1 MTYTI
6 SDFQSISS
14 NGFNVVLPDSAI
26 DLINNLSKH
35 VGSPSYIKTPVFNKR
50 ENTGGDTERKRRR
63 KFKTQE
69 AGWGDNLKVD
79 TTTKSNIVFKA
90 PSVKKSLTIVESIT
104 QSVRSILNKIGSSN
118 TDGML
123 GSLVEIID
131 DMIESGD
138 DITGEDVHN
147 ISENITNV
155 MSSNSFYSDV
165 YTQIYVSLL
174 EKYDFIQETL
184 QIKLNGYISSY
195 NSVVDVNP
203 DENYDLFCS
212 KNKEN
217 DIRRANTLFYTNL
230 TKYDK
235 IELDVLV
242 DFITKLCEKIIK
254 NIQTSDSTSLIDEI
268 IENICIFLTNS
279 KDIYKKLDI
288 KISCADET
296 DNGTIQEYLTMLSK
310 TKPKS
315 LAGLS
320 TKSLFRIMETMEEVL
335 NK

>member
-6 SDFQSISS
+6 SDFQSISA
-14 NGFNVVLPDSAI
+14 NGFNVVLPDSTI
-26 DLINNLSKH
+26 ELINSLSKH

-63 KFKTQE
+63 KFKTQDN
-69 AGWGDNLKVD
+69 GWGDNLKSEPN
-79 TTTKSNIVFKA
+79 TKSNIVFKA
-90 PSVKKSLTIVESIT
+90 PSAKRSLTIVESIT

-118 TDGML
+118 TDGMFS
-123 GSLVEIID
+123 SLVEIID
-131 DMIESGD
+131 DMLESGD

-174 EKYDFIQETL
+174 EKYDFIHETL
-184 QIKLNGYISSY
+184 QTKLQGYISSY

-217 DIRRANTLFYTNL
+217 DVRRSNTLFYTNL
-230 TKYDK
+230 TKHRK
-235 IELDVLV
+235 IEVGVLV
-242 DFITKLCEKIIK
+242 DFIMKLCEKIIK
-254 NIQTSDSTSLIDEI
+254 NIQTSDSASLIDEI
-268 IENICIFLTNS
+268 IENICIILINN
-279 KDIYKKLDI
+279 KDIYNQLDKKL
-288 KISCADET
+288 SCADDT

-320 TKSLFRIMETMEEVL
+320 TKSLFRIMETMEEIL
-335 NK
+335 K